1 MSNDTAELTNLLW
14 RRDSAPS
21 SSHVRVEIEGLA
33 FQKGYEFMIPSSENL
48 SSVYPN
54 TLYPA
59 LLTRQEQGY
68 APTSPVMTALR
79 ELGISSIPT
88 GFLRQTITPRWKER
102 KPILM
107 EDCRLSGDSGKSFI
121 PFSFSGYVLPS
132 NITDGDSKKQWE
144 STHFGAQRDRKKT
157 KNENN

>member
-1 MSNDTAELTNLLW
+1 MSNDTAKLTSLLW

-21 SSHVRVEIEGLA
+21 SSHVRAEIEGRA
-33 FQKGYEFMIPSSENL
+33 FQKGYDFTIPSSENL
-48 SSVYPN
+48 SSICPN

-59 LLTRQEQGY
+59 LLTREEQGY
-68 APTSPVMTALR
+68 GPTSVTTALR
-79 ELGISSIPT
+79 EPGTSNIPT

-107 EDCRLSGDSGKSFI
+107 EDCGLSGDSGKSFI

-132 NITDGDSKKQWE
+132 NITDRNSKKQWE
-144 STHFGAQRDRKKT
+144 STHCGAQRDRK
-157 KNENN
+157 NQE